1 MIVHITHTF
10 EEIFFKTFKQHHF
23 SIEDF
28 CKKLKQHNPIHIA
41 EPIYKAKIVLNGVSL
56 RGFIIKKN
64 DTTIVPIIFF
74 LKDSKQ

>member
-23 SIEDF
+23 RLEDF

-41 EPIYKAKIVLNGVSL
+41 EPIYKVKIVLSGVAL
-56 RGFIIKKN
+56 R
-64 DTTIVPIIFF
+64 
-74 LKDSKQ
+74 